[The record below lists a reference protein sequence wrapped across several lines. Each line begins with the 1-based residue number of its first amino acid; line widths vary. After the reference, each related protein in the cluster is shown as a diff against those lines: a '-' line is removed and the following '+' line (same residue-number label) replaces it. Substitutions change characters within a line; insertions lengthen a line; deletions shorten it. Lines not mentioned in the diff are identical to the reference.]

1 VDMTK
6 VNIEVMKKWE
16 ILHPGFRTSLTDL
29 ANRWIAGK
37 LSELLG
43 DEDDVI
49 IELCFGLLETS
60 RYVSDRAII
69 PLRCFMLTACC
80 L

>member
-1 VDMTK
+1 M
-6 VNIEVMKKWE
+6 
-16 ILHPGFRTSLTDL
+16 
-29 ANRWIAGK
+29 NRWIAGK

-60 RYVSDRAII
+60 RYVS
-69 PLRCFMLTACC
+69 CMF
-80 L
+80 